1 MSNYTKAS
9 NFAIKD
15 SLPSGDSAKLVK
27 GTEIDVEF
35 DAISAAV
42 ASKADSNSPTL
53 TGTPVAPTAS
63 AGTNSTQLATT
74 AFVHAER
81 TNSATLTNKTL
92 TSPTINGGVISGIT
106 DLAIADGGTGASTAA
121 NARTNLGLGS
131 LSTLS
136 TINDGNWSGTDLAIA
151 NGGTG
156 ASDAG
161 TARANLDVPSR
172 SGSGAS
178 GTWAI
183 NISGNAATATVG
195 SVDYANV
202 TNKPPTALKQVY
214 SGVLNYGITAS
225 KTFTFT
231 VKFAGGANAREI
243 VSPDSF
249 VIVTSL
255 NDYYWTITGGDA
267 SYTISKAINVINSSA
282 ITYLKV
288 TVNFNQTTNYVYPN
302 NINMT
307 IYVQDVTAVTSLTI

>member
-15 SLPSGDSAKLVK
+15 SLPSGDSAKLIK

-53 TGTPVAPTAS
+53 TGTPLSTTAA
-63 AGTNSTQLATT
+63 AGTNTTQIATT

-81 TNSATLTNKTL
+81 TNSVTLTNKTL
-92 TSPTINGGVISGIT
+92 TSPAINGGTVSGATITGGSVSGIT

-131 LSTLS
+131 LATLS
-136 TINDGNWSGTDLAIA
+136 TINNGNWSGTDLAVA

-161 TARANLDVPSR
+161 TARTNLDVPSR

-178 GTWAI
+178 GTWG
-183 NISGNAATATVG
+183 ISITGNAATAT
-195 SVDYANV
+195 SAA
-202 TNKPPTALKQVY
+202 TLSPP
-214 SGVLNYGITAS
+214 SGPPYFYPRAWAQFNTL
-225 KTFTFT
+225 
-231 VKFAGGANAREI
+231 
-243 VSPDSF
+243 
-249 VIVTSL
+249 TS
-255 NDYYWTITGGDA
+255 T
-267 SYTISKAINVINSSA
+267 TISASGNVS
-282 ITYLKV
+282 
-288 TVNFNQTTNYVYPN
+288 
-302 NINMT
+302 
-307 IYVQDVTAVTSLTI
+307 SLTDLGTGRTTINFTTAMPDVNYASTGLAGNSGTTTRTFLNAPPFLTTSIQYNTIDDTGTFQDRTKCSWVALR